1 MAIRDLFRRKD
12 ARSYDREGVPVSAE
26 NFVQIMGWDDFLRGA
41 GGVSV
46 TTERAL
52 GVPSVWAAVN
62 FLSGT
67 MASLPI
73 GIYSVDAS
81 GTKQE
86 ANNSL
91 GRILHDA
98 PNDDQ
103 SSFEFRKGLFDAVF
117 TGGRGL
123 AYIERD
129 ATGLV
134 VNLWPFDPSTVK
146 VRRVNGRKQYEA
158 NGKVYLASEVIDIP
172 FMLKPDMLAHRGPIS
187 LGRDAISMA
196 IAATA
201 FGSKAFQSGGLPPVV
216 LTGPFS
222 TGAGAKRASD
232 DIAKATKQLAD
243 EGKSVLSVPAGHEL
257 KPLGFNP
264 EQMQL
269 LELQRFCVEQI
280 ARLYSLPPVFL
291 QDLTHGTF
299 SNTEQ
304 QDLHFVKH
312 TLHRW
317 VKQFEQELTLKLFG
331 RDPRFKV
338 EMNLDGLLRGDIK
351 TRMEAH
357 AVAIN
362 NGIYTPAHA
371 ARIEDQPIRPEADVI
386 LVQGA
391 MIPIGSAGNNGGT
404 PNGA

>member
-1 MAIRDLFRRKD
+1 MFGFGRRKEEKAE
-12 ARSYDREGVPVSAE
+12 ARNVPVSAP
-26 NFVQIMGWDDFLRGA
+26 NFLELMGWTDLA
-41 GGVSV
+41 SSSGVTV
-46 TTERAL
+46 TVDRAL
-52 GVPSVWAAVN
+52 SVPSVWAAVN

-73 GIYSVDAS
+73 GVYTQDEKGQKSP
-81 GTKQE
+81 

-91 GRILHDA
+91 NRILHDA
-98 PNDDQ
+98 PNDEQ
-103 SSFEFRKGLFDAVF
+103 SSFEFRKGIFDAVF
-117 TGGRGL
+117 TGGRAF

-129 ATGLV
+129 RSGLV
-134 VNLWPFDPSTVK
+134 VNLWPFDPSTVR
-146 VRRVNGRKQYEA
+146 VRRVDGRKVYTVNNRQYEA
-158 NGKVYLASEVIDIP
+158 SEIIDIP
-172 FMLKPDMLAHRGPIS
+172 FMLKADMVSHRGPIAV
-187 LGRDAISMA
+187 GKDAIAMA
-196 IAATA
+196 VSATKYGA
-201 FGSKAFQSGGLPPVV
+201 KVFQSGGLPPAV
-216 LTGPFS
+216 LSGPFAS
-222 TGAGAKRASD
+222 GAAARRASD
-232 DIAKATKQLAD
+232 DVAQATLALAS
-243 EGKSVLSVPAGHEL
+243 EGKSILAVPAGHDI
-257 KPLGFNP
+257 KALGFNA

-362 NGIYTPAHA
+362 NGIYSPAHA
-371 ARIEDQPIRPEADVI
+371 AYIEDQPVRPEADVI
-386 LVQGA
+386 MVQGA
-391 MIPIGSAGNNGGT
+391 MVPIGSAGNNGGS
-404 PNGA
+404 NGT